1 MSLHSE
7 HCRNEETFFISVKP
21 ETLHTDFLLFF
32 SLFYP
37 SAIFVDL
44 FFLSR
49 FFFFLF
55 NLSRLR
61 KRSID
66 VTTSPRIVTFQ
77 SVLFVLNWSI
87 ALTTPSFHASLFS
100 FFSLLSLNYLILLD
114 SERTILSLAKLFFFF
129 FFISRPLRRYNETW
143 LRFTRKGNVRKAW
156 SDRISVEES
165 RNCLT
170 NLEAASGRS
179 GLIALPPIAHT
190 LLKRFERLTR

>member
-129 FFISRPLRRYNETW
+129 FLSLDLCADSTKRDYVLREKETFAKHD
-143 LRFTRKGNVRKAW
+143 LIVY
-156 SDRISVEES
+156 
-165 RNCLT
+165 
-170 NLEAASGRS
+170 RS
-179 GLIALPPIAHT
+179 KNQET
-190 LLKRFERLTR
+190 V